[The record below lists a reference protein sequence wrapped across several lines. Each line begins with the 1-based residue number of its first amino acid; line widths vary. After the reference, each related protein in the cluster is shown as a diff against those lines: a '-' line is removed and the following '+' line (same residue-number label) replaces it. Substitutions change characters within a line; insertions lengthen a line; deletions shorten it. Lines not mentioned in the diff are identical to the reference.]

1 MRNQNPNRTPKSLTD
16 LPLNVIFRVLSY
28 LDMEELQ
35 HIAKCC
41 RLLRILANENLIFS
55 NDLMDVNSRRDQW
68 TKRLLFNVFDILNG
82 SRNVLLKLSY
92 EHNMSIIESVQLVQQ
107 KFELGMPAQKT
118 IEKQGS
124 QLLLMENED
133 IDFMNDIRDA
143 NEKYRIENELYSN
156 NDSDK
161 ETLTYLKIL
170 QGFHNIARAAS
181 AKDEEDTEKEDDKQE
196 ESYDATY
203 QAQNGVKGNAS
214 DNGHDVNSNLGTPI
228 QSSKASFEPTIKQ
241 TRTISP
247 TSSNYSKSSATSI
260 FSDLPPKLSDRGWH
274 SSIYELEHVS
284 DHLSGSNS
292 DGGASSS
299 SESILRLR
307 NSSKVKDKAALFEK
321 LISKDYGILNNQKKS
336 KKKKFYGAL
345 NEDQNMHDYENNS
358 HISPSSSSSSY
369 KRNISQ
375 GYLEELER
383 CNLII
388 EETMPG
394 PSNDVSEITDYQS
407 CVSGNKN
414 HVQTKT
420 GIDLTT
426 LVSNEN
432 DISKKLNRTKTRRL
446 QRNRLRA
453 FVTED
458 NKICYEKI

>member
-1 MRNQNPNRTPKSLTD
+1 MRNQNPNRAPKSLTD

-82 SRNVLLKLSY
+82 SRNIIFKLTS
-92 EHNMSIIESVQLVQQ
+92 EHNISIIESVRYVQQ

-118 IEKQGS
+118 LEKQP

-143 NEKYRIENELYSN
+143 NEKYRMENELYSN

-181 AKDEEDTEKEDDKQE
+181 IKDEEETEKEDDKQE
-196 ESYDATY
+196 ESHDSAY
-203 QAQNGVKGNAS
+203 QTQNGAGENAS
-214 DNGHDVNSNLGTPI
+214 DNGQDVHSNLGTPI
-228 QSSKASFEPTIKQ
+228 QKSKATFEPTIKQ

-284 DHLSGSNS
+284 DHLSSSNS
-292 DGGASSS
+292 DDGTSSS

-345 NEDQNMHDYENNS
+345 NEDQNMHDCENNS
-358 HISPSSSSSSY
+358 IISPSSSSSSY

-375 GYLEELER
+375 GYLQELER

-388 EETMPG
+388 QGTMPG
-394 PSNDVSEITDYQS
+394 SSNDVIEITDYQRCPS
-407 CVSGNKN
+407 SDNNYVQSKN
-414 HVQTKT
+414 A
-420 GIDLTT
+420 IDLKT
-426 LVSNEN
+426 LVNNEN
-432 DISKKLNRTKTRRL
+432 DISKKLSRTKTRRL
-446 QRNRLRA
+446 QRNKLRA